1 MALDPTLISH
11 LKQHRFR
18 ELKNTQVSVPKL
30 LREEMFIS
38 NVAIKLLKP
47 ATLTLLVA
55 SIVGGCATA
64 PTDRNNAS
72 HRPEY
77 AECLSLFEEN
87 DAAITLAGVR
97 DVQARQIPGFS
108 FVRTDRF
115 LSSLRGHLNST
126 VYKKTW
132 IEHLA
137 RRDAAG
143 RQVEINN
150 LPPKLQPSAPVIDAI
165 ERCRSVLVDEVL
177 ADPTS
182 FARLHNQAVVPD
194 SYNSWARAFGLY
206 PLTSLVVLR
215 GVKRLH
221 RNEGCYFRK
230 EPHDFD
236 SATKRVTYGLA
247 ADSTVN
253 DRDKPGLRAARD
265 ALGIPLI
272 EPSELRAMFA

>member
-1 MALDPTLISH
+1 MAPDPTLISH

-18 ELKNTQVSVPKL
+18 ELKNTQVSVPEL

-115 LSSLRGHLNST
+115 LSSLRGRLNST

-143 RQVEINN
+143 RNQ
-150 LPPKLQPSAPVIDAI
+150 QPSAQTATI
-165 ERCRSVLVDEVL
+165 RSGD
-177 ADPTS
+177 
-182 FARLHNQAVVPD
+182 RRN
-194 SYNSWARAFGLY
+194 RAMQ
-206 PLTSLVVLR
+206 
-215 GVKRLH
+215 
-221 RNEGCYFRK
+221 
-230 EPHDFD
+230 
-236 SATKRVTYGLA
+236 KRVSGRGTRGSHKLRTA
-247 ADSTVN
+247 A
-253 DRDKPGLRAARD
+253 
-265 ALGIPLI
+265 
-272 EPSELRAMFA
+272 